1 MLVVDGTEATR
12 RDDCVRNEYCD
23 GMTGMETENV
33 VLGWRVEMSLS
44 DRLPLALALREPEE
58 VADTD

>member
-1 MLVVDGTEATR
+1 MVVVDGREATR

-23 GMTGMETENV
+23 GIIGAETEIV
-33 VLGWRVEMSLS
+33 VLGSSVDMSLS